1 MTQMMLI
8 WLRILRLTRHP
19 EARRAQRPVDDT
31 NDVTL
36 LIWFRNSETDQA
48 SGSTAGAEAG
58 R

>member
-8 WLRILRLTRHP
+8 WLRILRLTRRP
-19 EARRAQRPVDDT
+19 EARRAQRPVGGT
-31 NDVTL
+31 NDVDL
-36 LIWFRNSETDQA
+36 VSDSETDQA